1 MEAME
6 AESSLER
13 AMIARARETKTPIN
27 GSIELLPLCNMNCGM
42 CYVRLSRQEMER
54 QGRLR
59 GAEEWL
65 ALARQ
70 MEQAG
75 VLFLLLTGGEP
86 LLYPEFKT
94 LYPAL
99 KKLGMILTVNTN
111 GTLIDEDWAAFF
123 GQHKPRRMNVT
134 LYGADDGAYE
144 RLCRCPG
151 GFEKALRG
159 IRLLRRE
166 GVDVKI
172 GCSVTRQNRQDLER
186 ILALGRE
193 LDVPVRM
200 DTYMMPGTRERGR
213 PFDEQ
218 SRLGPE
224 QAAEARICALKG
236 EMGPELW
243 SQYVNESIRQTEREA
258 PLHSRQV
265 TCMAGNCSFTVYW
278 QGEMRPC
285 VVLSEPSVPVFE
297 TGFAEAWRQITEKN
311 GKILLNEKCARCS
324 LRPLCRTCAACAL
337 LETGDYQGLPD
348 YMCRYAAQSQRLLY
362 REREEISRGSF

>member
-13 AMIARARETKTPIN
+13 ALIARARETKTPIN

-42 CYVRLSRQEMER
+42 CYVRLSREEMER

-59 GAEEWL
+59 SAEEWL

-86 LLYPEFKT
+86 LLYPEFKA

-99 KKLGMILTVNTN
+99 KRLGMILTINTN
-111 GTLIDEDWAAFF
+111 GTLIDEEWAAFF
-123 GQHKPRRMNVT
+123 GQYKPRRVNIT
-134 LYGADDGAYE
+134 LYGADEAAYE
-144 RLCRCPG
+144 RLCRYPG
-151 GFEKALRG
+151 GFEKTLRG

-172 GCSVTRQNRQDLER
+172 GCSVTQHNRQDLER

-200 DTYMMPGTRERGR
+200 DTYMMPGIRERGR

-218 SRLGPE
+218 SRLAPE
-224 QAAEARICALKG
+224 QAAEARIRALKG
-236 EMGPELW
+236 EMEPDLW
-243 SQYVNESIRQTEREA
+243 SRYVDESICQAEQEA
-258 PLHSRQV
+258 PQHSRKV
-265 TCMAGNCSFTVYW
+265 TCMAGNCSFTVNW

-297 TGFAEAWRQITEKN
+297 TGFDAAWRQITGEMER
-311 GKILLNEKCARCS
+311 ILLNEKCAGCS

-337 LETGDYQGLPD
+337 LETGGYQGIPD
-348 YMCRYAAQSQRLLY
+348 YMCRYAAESLRLLY
-362 REREEISRGSF
+362 QEREKISRRNS